1 MRRRLGNVCLAL
13 GLALLGLVMAYE
25 AYSLSA
31 QAALTGLREGSLPV
45 ESTVVEPDCE
55 VAGPC
60 LPAAPGVEAATGTSS
75 NAVPATEGA
84 FSEAD
89 TDPRPLAPVVAPPPP
104 PAGPPLWFR
113 LERLGISSKVVGL
126 GTEWKDGQL
135 VWQTADNAVGHYENT
150 AYPGERGNIVLS
162 GHISSP
168 LARQGQVFKRL
179 PEVHV
184 DDEVVVASEHA
195 FHRYRVVGKEV
206 VLPSDTRVM
215 RPTPDERLTI
225 ITCVP
230 DFVYSHRLIVTAEPE
245 DTWTPDAD

>member
-1 MRRRLGNVCLAL
+1 MRLIGNLSLAL
-13 GLALLGLVMAYE
+13 GLALLGLVVAYE
-25 AYSLSA
+25 VYALSA
-31 QAALTGLREGSLPV
+31 QAALAELREGSTLADSAV
-45 ESTVVEPDCE
+45 GEPNCE
-55 VAGPC
+55 DGGPC
-60 LPAAPGVEAATGTSS
+60 GPTGPGMEAAKGTGAEPGRAVEAAMSEDDTERRPQ
-75 NAVPATEGA
+75 VPV
-84 FSEAD
+84 
-89 TDPRPLAPVVAPPPP
+89 LAPPPP
-104 PAGPPLWFR
+104 PPVPPLWFR

-150 AYPGERGNIVLS
+150 AYPGEGSNIVLS

-184 DDEVVVASEHA
+184 GDEVVVASERA
-195 FHRYRVVGKEV
+195 FHRYRVVAKEV
-206 VLPSDTRVM
+206 VLPTATRVM

-230 DFVYSHRLIVTAEPE
+230 DFVYSHRLIVTAEPV
-245 DTWTPDAD
+245 DTWTPEAD